1 MMQSEKII
9 SLLKLLISSGA
20 QWQLPF
26 ACALGGVGHISEAV
40 VQKVL
45 QDAADHRGILPL
57 FWFCV
62 LCLLGLY
69 HFRVVIMVDS
79 VSYLAKQNP
88 VILQRLESP
97 EQ

>member
-1 MMQSEKII
+1 M
-9 SLLKLLISSGA
+9 
-20 QWQLPF
+20 
-26 ACALGGVGHISEAV
+26 
-40 VQKVL
+40 QKVL

-88 VILQRLESP
+88 VILQSLESP
-97 EQ
+97 ELRSALSCLEKCSKTMQQRQGLQHVLSASQSYSKGRELK